1 MMLKALVVEY
11 EEDIRNL
18 LVEQLL
24 DKGCQVRK
32 GNNSAVALQLV
43 RDAIPEII
51 FADIVMPVMG
61 VVIFLS
67 ELRKSPRT
75 SKIPVVL
82 VTVIDLPG
90 LRSRARTLGVDYLLG
105 KPWDPD
111 SLDLVLQINS
121 EWEFS
126 EGRRH
131 ICSTQRRCR

>member
-1 MMLKALVVEY
+1 MVKALVVED

-24 DKGCQVRK
+24 DKGCQVWK
-32 GNNSAVALQLV
+32 ANNGAVALQLV
-43 RDAIPEII
+43 RDEIPDVI
-51 FADIVMPVMG
+51 FVDIVVPVMDG
-61 VVIFLS
+61 VIFVS
-67 ELRKSPRT
+67 ELRKLPET

-82 VTVIDLPG
+82 VTAIDLPG
-90 LRSRARTLGVDYLLG
+90 LRSRTRILRVDHLLG

-111 SLDLVLQINS
+111 SLDLMLQIHS
-121 EWEFS
+121 EWEFP

>member
-1 MMLKALVVEY
+1 MMVKALVVEY

-24 DKGCQVRK
+24 DEGCQVRK
-32 GNNSAVALQLV
+32 ANNCAVALQLV

-51 FADIVMPVMG
+51 FADIVMPVMDG
-61 VVIFLS
+61 VIFLS
-67 ELRKSPRT
+67 ELRKFPGT

-82 VTVIDLPG
+82 VTAIDLPG
-90 LRSRARTLGVDYLLG
+90 LRSRTRILGVDHLLG

-111 SLDLVLQINS
+111 SLDLMLQINS
-121 EWEFS
+121 EWEFP

-131 ICSTQRRCR
+131 ICSTQRRSR

>member
-1 MMLKALVVEY
+1 MVKALVVEY

-32 GNNSAVALQLV
+32 ANNSAVALQLV

-51 FADIVMPVMG
+51 FADIVMPVMDG
-61 VVIFLS
+61 VIFLS
-67 ELRKSPRT
+67 ELRKFPGT

-82 VTVIDLPG
+82 VTAIDLPG
-90 LRSRARTLGVDYLLG
+90 LRSRTRILGVDHLLG

-111 SLDLVLQINS
+111 SLDLMLQINS
-121 EWEFS
+121 EWEFP

-131 ICSTQRRCR
+131 ICHTQRRCR

>member
-1 MMLKALVVEY
+1 MMVKALVVEY

-24 DKGCQVRK
+24 DEGCQVRK
-32 GNNSAVALQLV
+32 ANNSAVALQLV
-43 RDAIPEII
+43 RDAIPDII
-51 FADIVMPVMG
+51 FADIVMPVMD

-90 LRSRARTLGVDYLLG
+90 LRSRARTL
-105 KPWDPD
+105 W
-111 SLDLVLQINS
+111 
-121 EWEFS
+121 
-126 EGRRH
+126 
-131 ICSTQRRCR
+131 T